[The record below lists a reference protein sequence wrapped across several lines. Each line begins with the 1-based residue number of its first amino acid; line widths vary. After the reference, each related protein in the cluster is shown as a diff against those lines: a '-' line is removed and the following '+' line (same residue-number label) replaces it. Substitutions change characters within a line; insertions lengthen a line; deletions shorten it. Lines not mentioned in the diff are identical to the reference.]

1 MNFKFSKNQQVRAS
15 QDTALGDIKQGTRG
29 RVVTH
34 RADQDVNVY
43 LVKFRG
49 VEHYIACKEQE
60 LEKV

>member
-1 MNFKFSKNQQVRAS
+1 MNFKFSKNQTVRAS
-15 QDTALGDIKQGTRG
+15 QNTELGDVKKGTRG

-34 RADQDVNVY
+34 RADPDVNVY

-49 VEHYIACKEQE
+49 AEHYVACKEQE